1 MNTPRILLP
10 FLLLGGTG
18 LALGQPTSIPS
29 PSATPR
35 PRISPSPLGRQ
46 NPGEMRF
53 KGMDKNND
61 GKISRDEWRGNERSF
76 EKKDTDGDGVLSG
89 NELLPAATKDP
100 SASPSPSPSPKT

>member
-1 MNTPRILLP
+1 LP
-10 FLLLGGTG
+10 LLLVGGTG
-18 LALGQPTSIPS
+18 IALGQPTPVPSPS

-35 PRISPSPLGRQ
+35 PRISPSPPGRQ

-53 KGMDKNND
+53 KGMDGNND

-89 NELLPAATKDP
+89 NELLPVVRKDP
-100 SASPSPSPSPKT
+100 ISLPSPSPSPRT